1 MAYTDLF
8 SFYRSPEW
16 EGLRKRI
23 TLERVD
29 NMGDL
34 HCEHC
39 GKVLIHPYEA
49 ICHHVE
55 ELTEENV
62 FDALVALN
70 PDNIQVVC
78 HRCHN
83 KHHERWG
90 YASRVKRVC
99 VVWGSPCSGKRSFVA
114 ESAGPNDLIVDIDS
128 IYDALSTGEY
138 RGSITGNVM
147 AVYRTLIDQ
156 VKTRNGRWRTAWI
169 LRTLPLN
176 IDRESLGRELGGPEM
191 IHIDTDMAAC
201 LEEAESRGGDWP
213 KWTEEY
219 WKKYQPPE

>member
-1 MAYTDLF
+1 MTYHDLF
-8 SFYRSPEW
+8 SFYRSKEW
-16 EGLRKRI
+16 ESLRRQI
-23 TLERVD
+23 TLERI
-29 NMGDL
+29 NAEGDL
-34 HCEHC
+34 LCEHC
-39 GKVLIHPYEA
+39 KKPIIHAYDA
-49 ICHHVE
+49 ICHHVQ
-55 ELTEENV
+55 ELDEGNV
-62 FDALVALN
+62 HDATIALN
-70 PDNIQVVC
+70 PSNIQVVC

-99 VVWGSPCSGKRSFVA
+99 IVWGSPCAGKRSSVL

-201 LEEAESRGGDWP
+201 LEEAEVRGGDWI

-219 WKKYQPPE
+219 WRKYQPPE